1 MAERRSLTDGLK
13 ATPPVDSRIAK
24 EFIHGKT
31 PVDEPASALRAPAS
45 PPPLNRVPISTR
57 MRSDFASALK
67 RASLERQ
74 LKGIEPYTL
83 TDIFEQAIEPWLKSE
98 GYLS

>member
-24 EFIHGKT
+24 EFIRGT
-31 PVDEPASALRAPAS
+31 TAVDEPAIAPRAPAS
-45 PPPLNRVPISTR
+45 SPLNRVPISTR

-74 LKGIEPYTL
+74 LKGVEPYTL